1 MPASLRPLSTG
12 ELLDRTFML
21 YRRNFPLFFGISALA
36 QLLPFIVL
44 ITMLGLIRAANT
56 QRTVATAATV
66 AITGLVTLFAYVIAA
81 VIAAGINH
89 AATTF
94 AVSSLYLEEPASI
107 KGAYA
112 KVKGLVG
119 RTVNVIMSVGIR
131 VFGGFL
137 LFIIPG
143 VIMLRRY
150 SLSVQAAVLEN
161 LKTRA
166 ALKRS
171 RQLSEGSGGRIL
183 LVYVLMLALIWAVSL
198 GAGWVLGLIFSP
210 QTLRQSFAA
219 QIVQQFSGFLVGAAV
234 GPVMTIAFSLL
245 YYDQRVRK
253 EAFDIEHMMKTLQS
267 AGTTVSASA
276 ATAGVTA

>member
-12 ELLDRTFML
+12 ELLDKTFTL

-36 QLLPFIVL
+36 QLLPFIFL
-44 ITMLGLIRAANT
+44 MAMLAFMRSANAQQT
-56 QRTVATAATV
+56 TGAAATV
-66 AITGLVTLFAYVIAA
+66 AITGLVSAIGYLITA

-107 KGAYA
+107 KNAYA
-112 KVKGLVG
+112 RVKGLIG
-119 RTVNVIMSVGIR
+119 RTINVIMSVGIR
-131 VFGGFL
+131 VFGGFML
-137 LFIIPG
+137 LIIPG
-143 VIMLRRY
+143 IIMLRRY

-219 QIVQQFSGFLVGAAV
+219 QVVQQFSGFLVGAAV

-253 EAFDIEHMMKTLQS
+253 EAFDLEHMMTTLQ
-267 AGTTVSASA
+267 AAAPSASTA
-276 ATAGVTA
+276 AAGVTV

>member
-12 ELLDRTFML
+12 ELLDKTFTL
-21 YRRNFPLFFGISALA
+21 YRQNFPLFFGIAALA

-44 ITMLGLIRAANT
+44 TAMLGLFRSAPAQQTSRTAI
-56 QRTVATAATV
+56 TVAV
-66 AITGLVTLFAYVIAA
+66 TGFVTLLAYLVATI
-81 VIAAGINH
+81 IAAGLVQ

-94 AVSSLYLEEPASI
+94 AVSSLYLDEPVSI
-107 KGAYA
+107 KSAYA
-112 KVKGLVG
+112 RVKGLVW
-119 RTVNVIMSVGIR
+119 RSVNVTVSVGIR
-131 VFGGFL
+131 VVGGMML
-137 LFIIPG
+137 LIVPG
-143 VIMLRRY
+143 IIMLRRY
-150 SLSVQAAVLEN
+150 SLSVPAAVLEN

-171 RQLSEGSGGRIL
+171 RQLSEGSGGRVL

-198 GAGWVLGLIFSP
+198 GAGYLLGLIFSP
-210 QTLRQSFAA
+210 QTLRQSFGA
-219 QIVQQFSGFLVGAAV
+219 QIVQQFSSFFVGAAV

-276 ATAGVTA
+276 ATVGVTA

>member
-12 ELLDRTFML
+12 ELLDKTFTL
-21 YRRNFPLFFGISALA
+21 YRRNFPLFFGIAALA

-44 ITMLGLIRAANT
+44 IGMLSIFRSANT
-56 QRTVATAATV
+56 QQTARTAATV
-66 AITGLVTLFAYVIAA
+66 AISGFLTLFAYLAA
-81 VIAAGINH
+81 SVIAAGINQ

-94 AVSSLYLEEPASI
+94 AVSSLYLEEPVSI
-107 KGAYA
+107 KSAYA

-119 RTVNVIMSVGIR
+119 RSVNVIVSVGIR
-131 VFGGFL
+131 VVGGFM

-143 VIMLRRY
+143 IIMLRRY
-150 SLSVQAAVLEN
+150 SLSVPAAVLEN
-161 LKTRA
+161 LKTRP

-171 RQLSEGSGGRIL
+171 KQLSEGSGGRIL
-183 LVYVLMLALIWAVSL
+183 LVYVLILALIWAVAL

-210 QTLRQSFAA
+210 ETLRHSFAA
-219 QIVQQFSGFLVGAAV
+219 QIVQQFSSFLVGAAV

-267 AGTTVSASA
+267 AGSTVSASA
-276 ATAGVTA
+276 ATAGVTV

>member
-1 MPASLRPLSTG
+1 L
-12 ELLDRTFML
+12 
-21 YRRNFPLFFGISALA
+21 
-36 QLLPFIVL
+36 
-44 ITMLGLIRAANT
+44 
-56 QRTVATAATV
+56 
-66 AITGLVTLFAYVIAA
+66 
-81 VIAAGINH
+81 
-89 AATTF
+89 
-94 AVSSLYLEEPASI
+94 
-107 KGAYA
+107 
-112 KVKGLVG
+112 
-119 RTVNVIMSVGIR
+119 
-131 VFGGFL
+131 
-137 LFIIPG
+137 IIPG
-143 VIMLRRY
+143 IIMLRRY

-198 GAGWVLGLIFSP
+198 GAGWVLGLIFNP

-219 QIVQQFSGFLVGAAV
+219 QVVQQFSGFLVGAAV

-267 AGTTVSASA
+267 AGSTVSASA
-276 ATAGVTA
+276 ATAGVTV

>member
-12 ELLDRTFML
+12 ELLDKTFTL
-21 YRRNFPLFFGISALA
+21 YRRNFPLFFGIAALA
-36 QLLPFIVL
+36 HLVPFVVL
-44 ITMLGLIRAANT
+44 TTMLGVFRSAGT
-56 QRTVATAATV
+56 QQTTRTAITV
-66 AITGLVTLFAYVIAA
+66 AITGFVTLIVYLFATLVAT
-81 VIAAGINH
+81 GISQ

-94 AVSSLYLEEPASI
+94 AVSSLYLEEPVTI

-112 KVKGLVG
+112 RVKGLVW
-119 RTVNVIMSVGIR
+119 RSVNVVLSVGIR
-131 VFGGFL
+131 VVGGMM

-150 SLSVQAAVLEN
+150 SLSVPAAVLEN
-161 LKTRA
+161 LKTRP

-171 RQLSEGSGGRIL
+171 RQLSEGSGGRVL

-198 GAGWVLGLIFSP
+198 GAAYLLGLIFSP

-219 QIVQQFSGFLVGAAV
+219 QILQQFSSFLVGAAV

-253 EAFDIEHMMKTLQS
+253 EAFDIEHMMRTLQS

>member
-12 ELLDRTFML
+12 ELLDKTFTL

-36 QLLPFIVL
+36 QLLPFIFL
-44 ITMLGLIRAANT
+44 MAMLAFMRSANAQQT
-56 QRTVATAATV
+56 TGAAATV
-66 AITGLVTLFAYVIAA
+66 AITGLVSAIGYLITA

-107 KGAYA
+107 KNAYA
-112 KVKGLVG
+112 RVKGLIG
-119 RTVNVIMSVGIR
+119 RTINVIMSVGIR
-131 VFGGFL
+131 VFGGFML
-137 LFIIPG
+137 LIIPG
-143 VIMLRRY
+143 IIMLRRY

-219 QIVQQFSGFLVGAAV
+219 QVVQQFSGFLVGAAV

-253 EAFDIEHMMKTLQS
+253 EAFDLEHMMTTLQ
-267 AGTTVSASA
+267 AAAPSASTA
-276 ATAGVTA
+276 AAGVTA

>member
-12 ELLDRTFML
+12 ELLDKTFTL
-21 YRRNFPLFFGISALA
+21 YRRNFPLFFGIAALA
-36 QLLPFIVL
+36 QLGPFIVL
-44 ITMLGLIRAANT
+44 IAMTGIFRSANT
-56 QRTVATAATV
+56 QHTASTAVTV
-66 AITGLVTLFAYVIAA
+66 AITGLVTLFAYLAA
-81 VIAAGINH
+81 TMIAAGLIQ

-94 AVSSLYLEEPASI
+94 AVSSLYLEEPVSI
-107 KGAYA
+107 KSAYA
-112 KVKGLVG
+112 RVKGLVW
-119 RTVNVIMSVGIR
+119 RSVNVVLSVGIR
-131 VFGGFL
+131 IVGGLL

-143 VIMLRRY
+143 IIMLRRY
-150 SLSVQAAVLEN
+150 SLSVPVAVLEN

-198 GAGWVLGLIFSP
+198 GTAWVLGLIFTP

-219 QIVQQFSGFLVGAAV
+219 QMVQQFSSFLVGAAV

-253 EAFDIEHMMKTLQS
+253 EAFDIEHMISTLQS
-267 AGTTVSASA
+267 AGTPASA
-276 ATAGVTA
+276 AAAGVTA

>member
-1 MPASLRPLSTG
+1 MPVSLRPLSTG
-12 ELLDRTFML
+12 ELLDRTFTL

-36 QLLPFIVL
+36 QLLPFIFLVA
-44 ITMLGLIRAANT
+44 MLAFMRSANT
-56 QRTVATAATV
+56 QQTTGAAATV
-66 AITGLVTLFAYVIAA
+66 AITGLVSAIGYLIAA

-107 KGAYA
+107 KSAYA
-112 KVKGLVG
+112 RVKGLIG
-119 RTVNVIMSVGIR
+119 RTINVILSVGIR
-131 VFGGFL
+131 VGGGFIL
-137 LFIIPG
+137 LIIPG
-143 VIMLRRY
+143 IIMLRRY

-198 GAGWVLGLIFSP
+198 GAGWVLGLIFNP

-219 QIVQQFSGFLVGAAV
+219 QVVQQFSGFLVGAAV
-234 GPVMTIAFSLL
+234 GPVMT
-245 YYDQRVRK
+245 
-253 EAFDIEHMMKTLQS
+253 
-267 AGTTVSASA
+267 
-276 ATAGVTA
+276 